1 MKMRI
6 DGRLQ
11 NIEELLKAIDK
22 NLDTR
27 ATKKWYSLKEA
38 SVYTS
43 VSVSTLRRAVK
54 KGELKIA
61 PPKRPGSKPVA
72 ASNIFLWY
80 PARSPQDKSFN
91 APT

>member
-43 VSVSTLRRAVK
+43 VSVSTLRRAIK
-54 KGELKIA
+54 KGEIKTAGALNSGKHLLM
-61 PPKRPGSKPVA
+61 KRD
-72 ASNIFLWY
+72 I
-80 PARSPQDKSFN
+80 DKWIEG
-91 APT
+91 